1 MDIFSKILMARND
14 IANKAEATI
23 QTLGLTEKEAIFILE
38 SILNDTRMKCMTREA
53 YTKALEEAKK
63 EEEAKKQT
71 ENEQE
76 DSDENK

>member
-1 MDIFSKILMARND
+1 MFNKMLIARND
-14 IANKAEATI
+14 IANQIEGTI
-23 QTLGLTEKEAIFILE
+23 QTLELTEKETIFILE

-53 YTKALEEAKK
+53 YTKAFEEAKK

-76 DSDENK
+76 DSNENK